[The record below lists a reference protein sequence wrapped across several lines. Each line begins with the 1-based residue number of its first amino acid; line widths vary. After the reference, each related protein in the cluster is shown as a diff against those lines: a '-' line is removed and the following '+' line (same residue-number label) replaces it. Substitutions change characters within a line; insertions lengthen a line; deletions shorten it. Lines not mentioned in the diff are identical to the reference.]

1 MALAPQASMNPLS
14 LTGRTALLTSLF
26 TLGCATTPQPMVA
39 GSAVPASEGTVNA
52 VAGTGGNTDLTV
64 RVKHLAPANRVASD
78 AQVYV
83 VWVQPLNSPPQ
94 NVGVMTV
101 DDALMGELKTSTTH
115 RNFTLLIT
123 PEPNGQTQQPS
134 HDAVFTTS
142 VRRAD

>member
-1 MALAPQASMNPLS
+1 MELAPQASMSPLS

-26 TLGCATTPQPMVA
+26 TLGCATTAQPMLA
-39 GSAVPASEGTVNA
+39 ASAVPASEGTVNA
-52 VAGTGGNTDLTV
+52 VAGANDNTDLTV
-64 RVKHLAPANRVASD
+64 RVKHLAPANRLASD
-78 AQVYV
+78 AQLYV

-94 NVGVMTV
+94 NVGVM
-101 DDALMGELKTSTTH
+101 ALDESLVGELKTSTPH

-123 PEPNGQTQQPS
+123 PEPNGQMQKPS